1 MEWLK
6 IKSEV
11 FIKKDPINRIK
22 ELKRKKP
29 IPLDITPSEI
39 ILKVRKKEINQREK
53 EIDNY
58 MENLEK
64 LNIELI
70 NLNYSLNR
78 VKSLTELA
86 SIREKI
92 LTESCKF

>member
-6 IKSEV
+6 IKHEL
-11 FIKKDPINRIK
+11 FIKKDPIK
-22 ELKRKKP
+22 ELERKKP

-39 ILKVRKKEINQREK
+39 ILKIRKKEVNQREK
-53 EIDNY
+53 EINNY
-58 MENLEK
+58 MDNLEK
-64 LNIELI
+64 FNIELI
-70 NLNYSLNR
+70 TLNHSLNR

-86 SIREKI
+86 SIRQKI

>member
-6 IKSEV
+6 IKPETS
-11 FIKKDPINRIK
+11 IKKNSIQTI
-22 ELKRKKP
+22 ERKKP

-39 ILKVRKKEINQREK
+39 ILKIRKKEIHQRK
-53 EIDNY
+53 KDIDKY
-58 MENLEK
+58 MKDLENF
-64 LNIELI
+64 NVELCK
-70 NLNYSLNR
+70 LNYSLNR
-78 VKSLTELA
+78 VKNLTELA

>member
-6 IKSEV
+6 IKPEV
-11 FIKKDPINRIK
+11 FVKKNPIK
-22 ELKRKKP
+22 ELERKKP
-29 IPLDITPSEI
+29 IPLDVTPSEI
-39 ILKVRKKEINQREK
+39 ILKVRKKEVNQREK
-53 EIDNY
+53 DIDKY
-58 MENLEK
+58 MQDLENF
-64 LNIELI
+64 NVELV

>member
-6 IKSEV
+6 IKPEYPL
-11 FIKKDPINRIK
+11 KKDPTKHLER
-22 ELKRKKP
+22 RKP

-39 ILKVRKKEINQREK
+39 ILKVRKKEINDREK

-58 MENLEK
+58 IENLEK
-64 LNIELI
+64 FNIELL

-86 SIREKI
+86 SIRQKI
-92 LTESCKF
+92 LKESCKF

>member
-6 IKSEV
+6 IKPEPD
-11 FIKKDPINRIK
+11 IKVNKYNI
-22 ELKRKKP
+22 ERKKP

-39 ILKVRKKEINQREK
+39 ILKIRKKEVSQREK
-53 EIDNY
+53 DIDKY
-58 MENLEK
+58 IQDLENF
-64 LNIELI
+64 NVELV

-92 LTESCKF
+92 LTESCNF

>member
-6 IKSEV
+6 IKPEV
-11 FIKKDPINRIK
+11 FIKNNPIK
-22 ELKRKKP
+22 KMERKKP

-64 LNIELI
+64 FNIELI

>member
-6 IKSEV
+6 NKPEV
-11 FIKKDPINRIK
+11 FIKKNPIK
-22 ELKRKKP
+22 ELERKKH

-39 ILKVRKKEINQREK
+39 ILKIRKKEISEREK
-53 EIDNY
+53 EINNY
-58 MENLEK
+58 MNNMEK
-64 LNIELI
+64 INIKLI
-70 NLNYSLNR
+70 NLNHSLNR

-86 SIREKI
+86 SIRQKI

>member
-6 IKSEV
+6 IKPEV
-11 FIKKDPINRIK
+11 FIKKDPIK

-53 EIDNY
+53 EINNY
-58 MENLEK
+58 MDNLEK
-64 LNIELI
+64 FNIELI
-70 NLNYSLNR
+70 TLNHSLSR

-86 SIREKI
+86 SIRQKI

>member
-6 IKSEV
+6 IKPEPD
-11 FIKKDPINRIK
+11 IKINKYNI
-22 ELKRKKP
+22 ERKKP
-29 IPLDITPSEI
+29 IPLDISPSEI
-39 ILKVRKKEINQREK
+39 IIKIRKKEVNQREK

-58 MENLEK
+58 MKDLEY
-64 LNIELI
+64 LMNEI
-70 NLNYSLNR
+70 NKLNYSIQR
-78 VKSLTELA
+78 VKSMTELA

>member
-6 IKSEV
+6 IKPEV
-11 FIKKDPINRIK
+11 LIKKNPIK
-22 ELKRKKP
+22 ELERKKP

-39 ILKVRKKEINQREK
+39 ILKVRKKEINDREK

-64 LNIELI
+64 FNIELI

-86 SIREKI
+86 SIRQKI

>member
-6 IKSEV
+6 IKPEV
-11 FIKKDPINRIK
+11 FIKNNHIK
-22 ELKRKKP
+22 KVERRKP

-39 ILKVRKKEINQREK
+39 ILKVRKKEINDREK

-64 LNIELI
+64 FNIELI

-86 SIREKI
+86 SIRQKI